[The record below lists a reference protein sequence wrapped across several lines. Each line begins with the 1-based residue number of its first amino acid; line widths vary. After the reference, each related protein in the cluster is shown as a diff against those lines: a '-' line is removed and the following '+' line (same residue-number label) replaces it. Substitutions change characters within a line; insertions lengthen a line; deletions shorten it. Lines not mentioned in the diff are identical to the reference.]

1 MEPQMDSNLVEEI
14 WTSISHYVPERQK
27 IDCAVDYVKTLIDQG
42 VEHSTLKAAMEYDEK
57 LTEGIKIV
65 LADEVDDSYGLE
77 DNEDENNWHEE

>member
-1 MEPQMDSNLVEEI
+1 
-14 WTSISHYVPERQK
+14 
-27 IDCAVDYVKTLIDQG
+27 
-42 VEHSTLKAAMEYDEK
+42 MEYDEK